1 MCAAANAS
9 DLFCMGHSANIDSF
23 FYAILT
29 FRFKY
34 EILYSIDFK
43 AFYSSQ
49 RAFENNLKLIINMA
63 FFEHP
68 LLPAMRDIINTTQ
81 CQGNF

>member
-1 MCAAANAS
+1 MHVAAIESNFFFWPCKQILNAS
-9 DLFCMGHSANIDSF
+9 
-23 FYAILT
+23 YAILT

-81 CQGNF
+81 CQVNF